1 MPMSK
6 TASWR
11 NGYCESS
18 FVGKRDHADAIDC
31 WRVAIGDA
39 EQFDGALA
47 NAGAAGKEK
56 HQRGV

>member
-1 MPMSK
+1 M
-6 TASWR
+6 A
-11 NGYCESS
+11 
-18 FVGKRDHADAIDC
+18 AAIAGSA
-31 WRVAIGDA
+31 RSVAIGDA